1 MRGTMVRGR
10 AGWRCGGERAK
21 KIGGSLQNLA
31 PPRWHPQPVEL
42 GSLGVPSTGG
52 GQSHSSEA
60 EPGLNGVA
68 VGRRTREEGN
78 CCKLKYPQ
86 GQVLHVSEVVW

>member
-52 GQSHSSEA
+52 GQSHSSESRA
-60 EPGLNGVA
+60 WVKRGGS
-68 VGRRTREEGN
+68 GEGN
-78 CCKLKYPQ
+78 TRKRGIVANSNTHRARYLM
-86 GQVLHVSEVVW
+86 